1 MMHGRGKSDFAIV
14 AVKPANK
21 AEQSAA
27 EPVEQRAETKG
38 NANQQSACRTQSRVS
53 VSQALER
60 IRQAFAVMTRGKS
73 RMRESCMYGSA
84 RGAPSNGRPYRDRRD
99 FITLLGGAAVA
110 WPLAAHAQ
118 QQRLPVIGFVNSSSP
133 HLYVPFIRA
142 WQQGLGETGYAEGRN
157 VAVEYRWAMGHYDRL
172 PALVTE
178 LAGLPVAVLAATSG
192 PAALAAKA
200 ANTTVPIV
208 FTMAADPVE
217 LGLVASLARPGA
229 NITGVTQMTTEVGPK
244 RLELMHELLPAAAT
258 VALLVN
264 PNNSVI
270 AETEQR
276 NLRATAR
283 TLGRQL
289 IVLNAGSEHDLDK
302 VFASLVEL
310 RAGGLLISTD
320 PFFFGQSARLAD
332 LAQRHAMPTLSV
344 DREFVAAGGLISYG
358 GDVAHSYRLAGVYTG
373 RILKGDKPA
382 DLPVQQSTKVELHI
396 NLKTAKALGL
406 TVPLPL
412 LGRADGVIE

>member
-1 MMHGRGKSDFAIV
+1 MTVPIGRR
-14 AVKPANK
+14 
-21 AEQSAA
+21 ELLAA
-27 EPVEQRAETKG
+27 
-38 NANQQSACRTQSRVS
+38 
-53 VSQALER
+53 
-60 IRQAFAVMTRGKS
+60 
-73 RMRESCMYGSA
+73 
-84 RGAPSNGRPYRDRRD
+84 
-99 FITLLGGAAVA
+99 LGGAAAA
-110 WPLAAHAQ
+110 WPLAARAQ